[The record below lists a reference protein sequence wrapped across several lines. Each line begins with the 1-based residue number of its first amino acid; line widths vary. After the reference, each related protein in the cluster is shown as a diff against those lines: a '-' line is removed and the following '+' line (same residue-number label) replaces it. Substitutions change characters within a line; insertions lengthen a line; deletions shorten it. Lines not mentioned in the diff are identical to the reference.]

1 MKRKLAITAIVALA
15 IGFVGLAGGFT
26 KSETWHHDP
35 CEQHSRKTQYDEW
48 HKCITDVYY
57 FEAKCDV
64 FMGTGTYDPN
74 NPFADLDCD
83 PVSVWLNDETM
94 SYQKVVFDP
103 RSTAMFAIGGVI
115 ILLSLYIMTDKMK
128 A

>member
-1 MKRKLAITAIVALA
+1 MKRKLAVTAIVALA
-15 IGFVGLAGGFT
+15 IGFFGLAGGFT

-57 FEAKCDV
+57 FEDSCDTPEEV
-64 FMGTGTYDPN
+64 FDERN
-74 NPFADLDCD
+74 NCE
-83 PVSVWLNDETM
+83 PVMAWLNDETM

-103 RSTAMFAIGGVI
+103 RSTAMFAMGGAI